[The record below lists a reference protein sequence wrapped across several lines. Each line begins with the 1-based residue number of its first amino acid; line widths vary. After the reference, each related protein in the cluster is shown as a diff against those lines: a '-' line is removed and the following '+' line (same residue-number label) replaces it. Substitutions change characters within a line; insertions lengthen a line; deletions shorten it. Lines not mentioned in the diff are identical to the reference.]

1 MCALSLDPLKKCCIN
16 PSKEPAG
23 GNRMCIHTFFAFHP
37 WHCGHSGINKFEIK
51 SIFFKE
57 KFHLMLNA
65 KPLLTYIYYETN
77 TWGPFKMDHEF
88 LHFFD
93 LKSCPQ

>member
-23 GNRMCIHTFFAFHP
+23 GNRMCVHTFFAFHP

-65 KPLLTYIYYETN
+65 KPLLIYIMKQILGVLLKWIMNFCT
-77 TWGPFKMDHEF
+77 FF
-88 LHFFD
+88 LT
-93 LKSCPQ
+93 